1 MAASS
6 PPPPQGVE
14 YNGLAGL
21 VLAAGSGQRFGGPKA
36 PFPFEGER
44 LVDRS
49 VRLLHVCGVD
59 KVFVVLG
66 AWVGAVP
73 NATVIEN
80 PDFSTGIASSLRAGL
95 EFLTTEELDVDR
107 VVVTLVDHVGVS
119 AQALIEFVRLEGRLI
134 QATYKN
140 EIGHPVMIG
149 REHWAALITDLAGDV
164 GAKNYLRNNNAF
176 RFDLGEFANATDLDH
191 RPT

>member
-6 PPPPQGVE
+6 PPPPQVVKYSE
-14 YNGLAGL
+14 LAGL
-21 VLAAGSGQRFGGPKA
+21 VLAAGSGQRFGEPKA

-66 AWVGAVP
+66 AWVGTVP
-73 NATVIEN
+73 NAMVIEN
-80 PDFSTGIASSLRAGL
+80 RDFATGMASSLRAGL
-95 EFLTTEELDVDR
+95 EFLTAEEPQVDR
-107 VVVTLVDHVGVS
+107 VVVTLVDHIGLS
-119 AQALIEFVRLEGRLI
+119 AEALIEFVRNDGRLI
-134 QATYKN
+134 QATYGN

-149 REHWAALITDLAGDV
+149 REHWD
-164 GAKNYLRNNNAF
+164 
-176 RFDLGEFANATDLDH
+176 ATIHL
-191 RPT
+191 